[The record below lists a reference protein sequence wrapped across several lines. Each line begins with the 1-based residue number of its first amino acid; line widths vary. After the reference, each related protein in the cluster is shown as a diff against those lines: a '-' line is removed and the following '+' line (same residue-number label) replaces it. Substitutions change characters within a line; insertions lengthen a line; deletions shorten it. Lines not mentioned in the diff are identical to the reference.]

1 MAVLSSDPI
10 SATAVA
16 VGTSK
21 RRPHPRWMQSLDI
34 YLSGGFLLAL
44 VFCCFLLPLIVTMP
58 EGVNGS
64 VLNANLPIGSPG
76 HLLGTDPLGNDI
88 VSRLLAGG
96 RVSLEV
102 GAATQTIGLVI
113 GGLLGMLAGYKGGI
127 YDTVLMR
134 ILDMMIAFPSLVLVL
149 AIVDGL
155 GPSKLHI
162 IWALCFFSV
171 PAFARLARTGTLR
184 VREQPFITSARVSG
198 VGTVRMI
205 LRHIVPNVSPQLF
218 TFALLG
224 AGVAILIEGGLS
236 YLGYGI
242 PPPGASWGN
251 MIAEG
256 QQVLAAKPRLVI
268 VPSVAL
274 LLTVIAL
281 NTLGDGLRSRWA
293 R

>member
-1 MAVLSSDPI
+1 MAVLSSDPG
-10 SATAVA
+10 ATTAVA
-16 VGTSK
+16 VETS
-21 RRPHPRWMQSLDI
+21 RRRVRPRWMQSLDI
-34 YLSGGFLLAL
+34 YISAAFLLAL
-44 VFCCFLLPLIVTMP
+44 CFCCFLLPLMVTLP
-58 EGVNGS
+58 EGVHGN
-64 VLNANLPIGSPG
+64 VLNANLPIGTSG

-102 GAATQTIGLVI
+102 GAATQAIGMVV
-113 GGLLGMLAGYKGGI
+113 GGLLGMLAGYKGGAA
-127 YDTVLMR
+127 DLVLMR

-184 VREQPFITSARVSG
+184 VREQAFIISARVSG
-198 VGTVRMI
+198 VGTGRMI

-224 AGVAILIEGGLS
+224 AGIAILIEGGLS

-268 VPSVAL
+268 VPSIAL
-274 LLTVIAL
+274 LITVIAL
-281 NTLGDGLRSRWA
+281 NTLGDGLRARWA

>member
-1 MAVLSSDPI
+1 MAVLSSDPV
-10 SATAVA
+10 ATTAVA
-16 VGTSK
+16 VETSK
-21 RRPHPRWMQSLDI
+21 RRVRPRWMQSLDI
-34 YLSGGFLLAL
+34 YISATFLLVL
-44 VFCCFLLPLIVTMP
+44 CFCCFLLPLMMTLP
-58 EGVNGS
+58 EGVHGS
-64 VLNANLPIGSPG
+64 VLNANLPIGTPG

-88 VSRLLAGG
+88 ISRLLAGG

-102 GAATQTIGLVI
+102 AAATQAIGLLL
-113 GGLLGMLAGYKGGI
+113 GGLLGMLAGFKGGGA
-127 YDTVLMR
+127 DTVLMR
-134 ILDMMIAFPSLVLVL
+134 VLDMMIAFPSLVLVL

-162 IWALCFFSV
+162 IWALCFFTI

-198 VGTVRMI
+198 VGTMRMI
-205 LRHIVPNVSPQLF
+205 LRHVVPNVWPQLF

-224 AGVAILIEGGLS
+224 AGIAILIEGGLS

-274 LLTVIAL
+274 LITVIAL
-281 NTLGDGLRSRWA
+281 NTLGDGLRARWA

>member
-1 MAVLSSDPI
+1 MAVLSSDPVTD
-10 SATAVA
+10 TALA
-16 VGTSK
+16 AGTS
-21 RRPHPRWMQSLDI
+21 RRRERPRWVQSLDI
-34 YLSGGFLLAL
+34 SISAGFLLVL
-44 VFCCFLLPLIVTMP
+44 CFCCFLLPLIVTMP
-58 EGVNGS
+58 AGVNGS
-64 VLNANLPIGSPG
+64 VLNANLPIGTPG

-102 GAATQTIGLVI
+102 GATTQAIGLVV
-113 GGLLGMLAGYKGGI
+113 GGLLGMLAGYKGGVADVI
-127 YDTVLMR
+127 LMR

-171 PAFARLARTGTLR
+171 PAFARLARSWTLR

-205 LRHIVPNVSPQLF
+205 LRHIVPNVTPQLF

-268 VPSVAL
+268 VPSIAL
-274 LLTVIAL
+274 LLTVVAL
-281 NTLGDGLRSRWA
+281 NTLGDGLRARWA